1 MKYSEVKELTTKELE
16 ERIDEEAQ
24 AYQKLQFNH
33 GVSGIENPLKIRGLR
48 KLIARLHTEQRR
60 RELVGYEEAK
70 IEVKKEETK
79 AEVKKET
86 SKEEKVQEEVN
97 QEAETK

>member
-1 MKYSEVKELTTKELE
+1 MKYSEIKDLTTKELE
-16 ERIDEEAQ
+16 ERISEEAQ
-24 AYQKLQFNH
+24 AYQKLKFSH

-60 RELVGYEEAK
+60 RELVGHEDAK
-70 IEVKKEETK
+70 VEVKKEVGK
-79 AEVKKET
+79 AEVKKAT
-86 SKEEKVQEEVN
+86 PKVEKVQEEVN